1 MRLLLFML
9 GICVVIVGVGTQAE
23 AQNYPWCALYRDGVW
38 NCGFTT
44 FQQCEAAR
52 SGNGGFCIQNT
63 NHRPNY
69 IHPLGSKG
77 ATPISV
83 YSPSLI

>member
-9 GICVVIVGVGTQAE
+9 GISVVLVGVGTHAE

-44 FQQCEAAR
+44 FQQCEATR
-52 SGNGGFCIQNT
+52 SGNGGFCIQNNT
-63 NHRPNY
+63 YQTLPEF
-69 IHPLGSKG
+69 HPP
-77 ATPISV
+77 ARV
-83 YSPSLI
+83 QRRYSH